1 MNIAQVILKKRFEA
15 IVEVA
20 DKPRG
25 KKIDTELSAM
35 MLSYIS
41 ALRFLSG
48 ENDTLYYD
56 SYYAVMALRR
66 ELSSVKN
73 STELTEELTQA
84 IKKLKDEGAKELSDR
99 NS

>member
-1 MNIAQVILKKRFEA
+1 MNLAQVILKKRFEA

-25 KKIDTELSAM
+25 KKIDAELSSM
-35 MLSYIS
+35 MVSYVS

-48 ENDTLYYD
+48 ENKDLYYD
-56 SYYAVMALRR
+56 PYHAIMALRR

-73 STELTEELTQA
+73 SDELTKELSEA
-84 IKKLKDEGAKELSDR
+84 IKKLKDEESKKLSA
-99 NS
+99 

>member
-1 MNIAQVILKKRFEA
+1 MLATIILKKRFEA

-48 ENDTLYYD
+48 ENNTLYYD
-56 SYYAVMALRR
+56 PYYAIMALRR
-66 ELSSVKN
+66 ELSSVRN
-73 STELTEELTQA
+73 STELTLQLTQA
-84 IKKLKDEGAKELSDR
+84 IKKLKDEESEKLSA
-99 NS
+99 

>member
-1 MNIAQVILKKRFEA
+1 MLATIILKKRFEA

-48 ENDTLYYD
+48 ENNTLYYD
-56 SYYAVMALRR
+56 PYYAIMALRR
-66 ELSSVKN
+66 ELSSVRN

-84 IKKLKDEGAKELSDR
+84 IKKLKDEESEKLSA
-99 NS
+99 

>member
-1 MNIAQVILKKRFEA
+1 MNLAKVILKKRFEA

-20 DKPRG
+20 EKPRG
-25 KKIDTELSAM
+25 KKIDAELSYM

-56 SYYAVMALRR
+56 PYHAIMALRR
-66 ELSSVKN
+66 ELSAVKN
-73 STELTEELTQA
+73 SKELTQELTQA
-84 IKKLKDEGAKELSDR
+84 IKKLKDEESKELSA
-99 NS
+99 

>member
-1 MNIAQVILKKRFEA
+1 MNLAQVILKKRFEA

-25 KKIDTELSAM
+25 KKIEAELSSM
-35 MLSYIS
+35 MVSYLS

-48 ENDTLYYD
+48 ENYDIYYD
-56 SYYAVMALRR
+56 PYHAIMALRR

-73 STELTEELTQA
+73 SIELTKELSEA
-84 IKKLKDEGAKELSDR
+84 IKKLKDEESKKLS
-99 NS
+99 N

>member
-1 MNIAQVILKKRFEA
+1 MLATIILKKRFEA

-56 SYYAVMALRR
+56 PYYAIMALRR
-66 ELSSVKN
+66 ELSSVRN

-84 IKKLKDEGAKELSDR
+84 IKKLKDEESEKLSA
-99 NS
+99 

>member
-56 SYYAVMALRR
+56 SYYSVMALRR

-73 STELTEELTQA
+73 SEELTNELSEA
-84 IKKLKDEGAKELSDR
+84 IKKLKDEEAKKLSA
-99 NS
+99 